1 VVHPKHPKRKPKKKE
16 SSLGVL
22 KPGQGLKHAHKALE
36 RELDK

>member
-1 VVHPKHPKRKPKKKE
+1 MKWFTRTTKE

-36 RELDK
+36 RALDK